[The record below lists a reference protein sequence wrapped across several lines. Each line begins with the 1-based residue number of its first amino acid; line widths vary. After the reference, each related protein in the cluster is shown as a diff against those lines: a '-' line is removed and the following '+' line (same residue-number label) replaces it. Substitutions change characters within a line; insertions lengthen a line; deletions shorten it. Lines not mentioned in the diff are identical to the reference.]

1 MNFDQSQLR
10 IIYNKTEGYCTYCG
24 KKLSF
29 SNYGKYEYRMAWE
42 IDHSKAKAK
51 GGTNYFRNLQPSCIP
66 CNRNKGDTSGTI
78 YKRKFEPKTT
88 GAKVVKFFGMK
99 RGSLGSSRRQIK
111 RKK

>member
-1 MNFDQSQLR
+1 MNFEQSQLR

-51 GGTNYFRNLQPSCIP
+51 GGTNYFRNLQP
-66 CNRNKGDTSGTI
+66 N
-78 YKRKFEPKTT
+78 
-88 GAKVVKFFGMK
+88 
-99 RGSLGSSRRQIK
+99 
-111 RKK
+111 

>member
-1 MNFDQSQLR
+1 M
-10 IIYNKTEGYCTYCG
+10 YTG

-29 SNYGKYEYRMAWE
+29 NNYGKYGHMMAWE

-66 CNRNKGDTSGTI
+66 CNRNKGDTSSTS

-88 GAKVVKFFGMK
+88 GGKVVKFLGMK
-99 RGSLGSSRRQIK
+99 RGFLGSSRRQIK

>member
-1 MNFDQSQLR
+1 
-10 IIYNKTEGYCTYCG
+10 
-24 KKLSF
+24 
-29 SNYGKYEYRMAWE
+29 MAWE

-66 CNRNKGDTSGTI
+66 CNRNKGDTSSTS

-88 GAKVVKFFGMK
+88 GGKVVKFLGMK
-99 RGSLGSSRRQIK
+99 RGFLGSSRRQIK